1 MRRASVRCARLVA
14 AVVGLGALVGPG
26 PGPVAGV
33 REAAA
38 FECTVTD
45 KNDFVSIRWRE
56 VPVRYAVRAPGPR
69 RVDLE
74 VARDAIAL
82 AFGAWRSPR
91 CTHMDFTDEG
101 VVDEDTPLPDVSQ
114 VIFVSEDWPHAS
126 DAVGLTTMTYST
138 IDGTIAHGKI
148 EVNEAQFDFVDVVQ
162 GCGDRAD
169 AFDLAAVLTHEVGH
183 FIGLAH
189 ATPASGVD
197 LEGPGAV
204 TMSARVVACD
214 GAYRSLETD
223 DQDGLCFIYPAGQR
237 ARSCDSL
244 PAQNTPYVRNRPF
257 ECAATHVVGDERR
270 GSALAGLG
278 LLALGLARARRRR
291 RSPRP
296 PRPIGRGRGAR
307 VGSCGS
313 KACPSGRSGR

>member
-14 AVVGLGALVGPG
+14 AVVGLGALVG
-26 PGPVAGV
+26 AGGL

-69 RVDLE
+69 RIDLA
-74 VARDAIAL
+74 VARDAITL

-91 CTHMDFTDEG
+91 CTHMDFRDEG

-148 EVNEAQFDFVDVVQ
+148 EVNEALFDFVDVVQ

-189 ATPASGVD
+189 ATAASGVD

-257 ECAATHVVGDERR
+257 ECAGVDTDRR
-270 GSALAGLG
+270 GSVLAGLG
-278 LLALGLARARRRR
+278 LLALALLRARRRR
-291 RSPRP
+291 P
-296 PRPIGRGRGAR
+296 PPPIGGGLGAQ
-307 VGSCGS
+307 VGTCGS
-313 KACPSGRSGR
+313 KACPLGRSGR